1 MAMRSVV
8 VTISELA
15 QGGTG
20 IPPHCAYTS
29 ISSHH
34 TTMSFTSWSAAP
46 KGSDEAAY
54 FTSEHHAV
62 DVAFDWSIELGGAPI
77 IIYCNDQEWM
87 EVTA

>member
-1 MAMRSVV
+1 MAMRSAAVP
-8 VTISELA
+8 IAELA
-15 QGGTG
+15 HGGIQ

-34 TTMSFTSWSAAP
+34 TTMAFTSWSAAP
-46 KGSDEAAY
+46 KGSDEAEY